1 MNNNSDN
8 PQKVYKVD
16 YNRTFLN
23 QDIYNYN
30 SYNSYKD
37 EPISKRRIILI
48 SISICCVVLMG
59 LLMIFDTDGLFG
71 TVFGKNSKAQT
82 TLSKLF
88 SNSEKTQLPS
98 AFGLSRQNILV
109 LGVDDNPEVKDLW
122 TGTRTDTII
131 IVNIDPKTK
140 SLNAVSVPR
149 DSKVFLAGN
158 KGINKINSAHAIGGV
173 ELTKKTIEKALGI
186 KINRFVLVHENI
198 VKDLVNALGGVDIYI
213 EKPMQYR
220 DYTAHLNINFTQG
233 MHKLNGQEAIE
244 YLRFRH
250 DRMGD
255 IGRTQRQQ
263 WFLRG
268 MVKKL
273 QEPSTI
279 SKIPELI
286 SIANQYVKTDIS
298 PAEMIHYAEF
308 IRHLDLANTE
318 IATLPGQPNQKGY
331 ISYWILDPE
340 KTQEVVN
347 RLLYRDKPR
356 NTLPDKQIVANIMF
370 TKDKKSVADRLMKE
384 FKAENIEVKCFEP
397 INRIHSQFIAHS
409 NRISNEYYQ
418 DLSSKLKDLGEY
430 QFVYDPINLYCP
442 NTEFTVILADE

>member
-1 MNNNSDN
+1 MENNSN
-8 PQKVYKVD
+8 TPQKIYKVD

-23 QDIYNYN
+23 QEIYNYGSN
-30 SYNSYKD
+30 DDK
-37 EPISKRRIILI
+37 PISKRRIILI
-48 SISICCVVLMG
+48 SISICCVVLVAFM
-59 LLMIFDTDGLFG
+59 MIFNTENFLE
-71 TVFGKNSKAQT
+71 TLFGKNSKTQT
-82 TLSKLF
+82 ALSKLF
-88 SNSEKTQLPS
+88 NNDEKTQLPG
-98 AFGLSRQNILV
+98 AFGLSRQNVLI
-109 LGVDDNPEVKDLW
+109 LGVDDNPDVNDLW

-131 IVNIDPKTK
+131 IANFDPKTK
-140 SLNAVSVPR
+140 SINAVSIPR
-149 DSKVFLAGN
+149 DSKVFLANN
-158 KGINKINSAHAIGGV
+158 KGINKINSAHAIGGI
-173 ELTKKTIEKALGI
+173 ELTKKTIEKTLGI
-186 KINRFVLVHENI
+186 KINRFVLIHENI

-220 DYTAHLNINFTQG
+220 DYTAHLNINFSQG
-233 MHKLNGQEAIE
+233 MHKLNGKEAVE

-250 DRMGD
+250 DKMGD

-268 MVKKL
+268 IVKKL

-286 SIANQYVKTDIS
+286 SISNQYIKTDIS
-298 PAEMIHYAEF
+298 PAEMLHYADF
-308 IRHLDLANTE
+308 IRHMDLSKTE

-331 ISYWILDPE
+331 ISYWILNPE

-356 NTLPDKQIVANIMF
+356 NINPEKRVIANIMY
-370 TKDKKSVADRLMKE
+370 TKDKKNSAEKLLKE
-384 FKAENIEVKCFEP
+384 FKSQNIEVKCFEP

-409 NRISNEYYQ
+409 NRISNDYYQ
-418 DLSSKLKDLGEY
+418 NLREKTMDLGDY

>member
-1 MNNNSDN
+1 MDN
-8 PQKVYKVD
+8 KNTPKKIYKVD

-23 QDIYNYN
+23 QEIYNYN
-30 SYNSYKD
+30 STTDDK
-37 EPISKRRIILI
+37 ISKRRIILI
-48 SISICCVVLMG
+48 SIAIFCVMLVG
-59 LLMIFDTDGLFG
+59 LLMIFNTENFFGTLFG
-71 TVFGKNSKAQT
+71 KDSKAKS
-82 TLSKLF
+82 TLSRLF
-88 SNSEKTQLPS
+88 SNSEKDQIPG
-98 AFGLSRQNILV
+98 AFGLSKQNVLI
-109 LGVDDNPEVKDLW
+109 LGVDDNPDVKDLW

-131 IVNIDPKTK
+131 IVNIDPKNK
-140 SLNAVSVPR
+140 SVNAVSVPR

-173 ELTKKTIEKALGI
+173 ELTKKTIEKTLGI
-186 KINRFVLVHENI
+186 RINRFVLVHENI
-198 VKDLVNALGGVDIYI
+198 VKDLVDTLGGVDIYI

-220 DYTAHLNINFTQG
+220 DYTAHLNINLSQG
-233 MHKLNGQEAIE
+233 LHKLSGQEAVE

-250 DRMGD
+250 DKMGD

-268 MVKKL
+268 IVKKI
-273 QEPSTI
+273 QEPSTL

-286 SIANQYVKTDIS
+286 SIANQYIKTDIS
-298 PAEMIHYAEF
+298 PSEMLHYADF
-308 IRHLDLANTE
+308 IRHMDLTKTE

-356 NTLPDKQIVANIMF
+356 NINPEKHIVANIMY
-370 TKDKKSVADRLMKE
+370 TKNKKSVAEKLLKE
-384 FKAENIEVKCFEP
+384 FKAENIEIKCFEP

-409 NRISNEYYQ
+409 NRISNEYYLN
-418 DLSSKLKDLGEY
+418 LSSNLMNLGEY

-442 NTEFTVILADE
+442 NTEFTVILADD

>member
-1 MNNNSDN
+1 MDNNSDT
-8 PQKVYKVD
+8 PQKIYKVD

-23 QDIYNYN
+23 QEIYNDN
-30 SYNSYKD
+30 SGDK
-37 EPISKRRIILI
+37 PISKRRIILI
-48 SISICCVVLMG
+48 SLAICCVIFFG
-59 LLMIFDTDGLFG
+59 LLMIFNTENFFG
-71 TVFGKNSKAQT
+71 TIFGHESKAQMAF
-82 TLSKLF
+82 SKLF
-88 SNSEKTQLPS
+88 SNSEKTQLPGS
-98 AFGLSRQNILV
+98 FGLSRQNILI

-158 KGINKINSAHAIGGV
+158 KGINKINSAHAIGGI
-173 ELTKKTIEKALGI
+173 ELTKKTIEKTLGI
-186 KINRFVLVHENI
+186 RINRFVLVHENI
-198 VKDLVNALGGVDIYI
+198 VKDLVDTLGGVDIYI
-213 EKPMQYR
+213 EKPMQYHDR
-220 DYTAHLNINFTQG
+220 TAKLNINFTQG
-233 MHKLNGQEAIE
+233 MHKLNGKEAVE

-268 MVKKL
+268 VVKKF
-273 QEPSTI
+273 QDPSAL
-279 SKIPELI
+279 KKVPELI
-286 SIANQYVKTDIS
+286 SIANQYIKTDIS
-298 PAEMIHYAEF
+298 PAEMLHYADF
-308 IRHLDLANTE
+308 IRRLDLTKTE

-331 ISYWILDPE
+331 ISYWILDPD

-356 NTLPDKQIVANIMF
+356 NTTPEKQIVANIMY
-370 TKDKKSVADRLMKE
+370 TKDKKSTAERLLKE
-384 FKAENIEVKCFEP
+384 FKSENIEIKCFEP

-409 NRISNEYYQ
+409 NRISNDYYQ
-418 DLSSKLKDLGEY
+418 SLTSKLNNLGSY

>member
-1 MNNNSDN
+1 MNNNLNN

-23 QDIYNYN
+23 QDIYNDN
-30 SYNSYKD
+30 SND
-37 EPISKRRIILI
+37 VPISKRRIILI
-48 SISICCVVLMG
+48 SIAICCVVFFG
-59 LLMIFDTDGLFG
+59 LLMIFNTEGFFSAIFG
-71 TVFGKNSKAQT
+71 EDSQAKITF
-82 TLSKLF
+82 SKLF
-88 SNSEKTQLPS
+88 SNTEKTQLPS
-98 AFGLSRQNILV
+98 AFGLPRQNVLI
-109 LGVDDNPEVKDLW
+109 LGVDDNPDVKDLW

-149 DSKVFLAGN
+149 DSKVFLANN
-158 KGINKINSAHAIGGV
+158 KGINKINSAHVIGGID
-173 ELTKKTIEKALGI
+173 LTKKTVEKTLGI
-186 KINRFVLVHENI
+186 RIHRFVLVHENI

-220 DYTAHLNINFTQG
+220 DRTAKLNINFAPG
-233 MHKLNGQEAIE
+233 MHKLNGQEAVE

-250 DRMGD
+250 DKMGD

-268 MVKKL
+268 VVKKL

-286 SIANQYVKTDIS
+286 SIANQYIKTDIPPS
-298 PAEMIHYAEF
+298 EMLQYADF
-308 IRHLDLANTE
+308 MRHLDLSKTE

-347 RLLYRDKPR
+347 RLLYRDRPR
-356 NTLPDKQIVANIMF
+356 NTTPEKQIVANIMF
-370 TKDKKSVADRLMKE
+370 TKNKKSMADKLLKE

-397 INRIHSQFIAHS
+397 INRIHSQFVAHS
-409 NRISNEYYQ
+409 NRISNEYYHS
-418 DLSSKLKDLGEY
+418 LSSKLNNLPSY

-442 NTEFTVILADE
+442 NTEFTVILADD

>member
-1 MNNNSDN
+1 MYNNSDN

-23 QDIYNYN
+23 SEIYNYSSSN
-30 SYNSYKD
+30 D
-37 EPISKRRIILI
+37 EPVSKRRIILI
-48 SISICCVVLMG
+48 SISICCVVLIG
-59 LLMIFDTDGLFG
+59 LLMIFNTDGFFG
-71 TVFGKNSKAQT
+71 AIFGKDSKAQT
-82 TLSKLF
+82 AFMKLF
-88 SNSEKTQLPS
+88 SNREKSQIPGT
-98 AFGLSRQNILV
+98 FGLSRQNILI
-109 LGVDDNPEVKDLW
+109 LGVDDNPDVPDLW

-131 IVNIDPKTK
+131 IANIDPKTK
-140 SLNAVSVPR
+140 SVNAVSVPR
-149 DSKVFLAGN
+149 DSKVYLAGN

-173 ELTKKTIEKALGI
+173 ELTKKTVEKTLGI
-186 KINRFVLVHENI
+186 RIHRYVLVHENI
-198 VKDLVNALGGVDIYI
+198 IKDLVDALGGVDIYI

-220 DYTAHLNINFTQG
+220 DYTAHLNINFSQG
-233 MHKLNGQEAIE
+233 QHRLNGQEAIE

-250 DRMGD
+250 DKMGD

-268 MVKKL
+268 IVKKL
-273 QEPSTI
+273 QDPSTI

-286 SIANQYVKTDIS
+286 SIANQYIKTDIS
-298 PAEMIHYAEF
+298 PAEMVHYAEF
-308 IRHLDLANTE
+308 IRHIDLAGTE

-331 ISYWILDPE
+331 ISYWILDPD

-356 NTLPDKQIVANIMF
+356 NTNPERQIVANIMY
-370 TKDKKSVADRLMKE
+370 TKNKKRTAEKLLKE
-384 FKAENIEVKCFEP
+384 FKAENNEVKCFEP

-409 NRISNEYYQ
+409 NRISNEYYKS
-418 DLSSKLKDLGEY
+418 LSEKLEGIGGH

-442 NTEFTVILADE
+442 NTEFTVVLADD